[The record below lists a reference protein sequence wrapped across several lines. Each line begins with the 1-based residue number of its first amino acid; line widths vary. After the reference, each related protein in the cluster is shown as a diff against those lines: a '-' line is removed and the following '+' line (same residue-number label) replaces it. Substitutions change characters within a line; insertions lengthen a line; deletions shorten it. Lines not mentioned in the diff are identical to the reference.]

1 MASSWSEGWRAW
13 VPALGWSL
21 GIFVLSSIPGNA
33 FPQLPGWWHADKFV
47 HLGIYATL
55 GALCWYGARGTLPP
69 GRGAGAQVIVAFLVT
84 ALYGVTDEAHQAFT
98 PMRSPDPYDVLADAV
113 GGLCGA
119 LACVAIVARKRKR
132 A

>member
-1 MASSWSEGWRAW
+1 MAGSWSSGWRAW
-13 VPALGWSL
+13 VPALVWSA
-21 GIFVLSSIPGNA
+21 GIFVLSSIPGSA

-69 GRGAGAQVIVAFLVT
+69 GRGAPAQVLVAFLVT

-98 PMRSPDPYDVLADAV
+98 PLRSPDPYDVLADAV
-113 GGLCGA
+113 GGLAGA